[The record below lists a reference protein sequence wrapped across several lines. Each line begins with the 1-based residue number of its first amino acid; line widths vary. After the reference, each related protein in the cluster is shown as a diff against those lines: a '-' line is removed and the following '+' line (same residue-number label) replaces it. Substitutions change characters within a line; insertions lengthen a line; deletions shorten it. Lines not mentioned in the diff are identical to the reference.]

1 VLDSAGLVL
10 GRADVFG
17 AVAGGARLDDPAC
30 DLAVAAA
37 VASAAAGVPAPSAS
51 AFVGEIGLTGVVRPA
66 PGMAAR
72 LSAARAAGLR
82 TVFVP
87 EGTEAVE
94 GLRPVR
100 VRHVMQ
106 ALTWAAARP
115 AELIDDLPP

>member
-1 VLDSAGLVL
+1 VLDSAGLGL

-87 EGTEAVE
+87 EGTDPAH
-94 GLRPVR
+94 GLRSVP

-115 AELIDDLPP
+115 GARTDDRPP

>member
-1 VLDSAGLVL
+1 
-10 GRADVFG
+10 
-17 AVAGGARLDDPAC
+17 
-30 DLAVAAA
+30 
-37 VASAAAGVPAPSAS
+37 VPAPSAS
-51 AFVGEIGLTGVVRPA
+51 AFVGEIGLTGVVRPT

-87 EGTEAVE
+87 EGTKAVD

-115 AELIDDLPP
+115 AGLIDDLPP

>member
-1 VLDSAGLVL
+1 
-10 GRADVFG
+10 
-17 AVAGGARLDDPAC
+17 
-30 DLAVAAA
+30 
-37 VASAAAGVPAPSAS
+37 VPAPSAS

-72 LSAARAAGLR
+72 LSAAKAAGLR

-87 EGTEAVE
+87 EGTEPANA
-94 GLRPVR
+94 LRLVP

-115 AELIDDLPP
+115 GARTDDRPP